1 MNLQK
6 RWPDFLIPVGLI
18 ACLTVILVP
27 LPPALMD
34 VLLAANLTLA
44 IVMLL
49 STIYAK
55 SPMELSLFPA
65 FLLGTTLARVALN
78 IGTTRL
84 ILTNGSQYKEQAAG
98 DVIASFSNFV
108 TGDSIA
114 IGLVIFSI
122 IVVVQF
128 VIIAK
133 GATRISEVSARFSLD
148 GMPGRQMAI
157 EAELNSGAIDAAQ
170 AKEMRRDVSE
180 QADFYGAMDGASKFV
195 RGDAIAGVLITL
207 INIFGG
213 LIVGMMHG
221 MSIGEAAAIFTKL
234 TICLL
239 YTSPSPRDLST
250 SRMPS
255 SA

>member
-6 RWPDFLIPVGLI
+6 RWTDFLIPAGLI

-65 FLLGTTLARVALN
+65 FLLGTTLARLALN

-84 ILTNGSQYKEQAAG
+84 ILTRGASDRETAAG
-98 DVIASFSNFV
+98 EVISSFSNFV

-114 IGLVIFSI
+114 IGLGV
-122 IVVVQF
+122 
-128 VIIAK
+128 AK
-133 GATRISEVSARFSLD
+133 SLENNHAT
-148 GMPGRQMAI
+148 
-157 EAELNSGAIDAAQ
+157 
-170 AKEMRRDVSE
+170 
-180 QADFYGAMDGASKFV
+180 
-195 RGDAIAGVLITL
+195 T
-207 INIFGG
+207 
-213 LIVGMMHG
+213 
-221 MSIGEAAAIFTKL
+221 FTAPE
-234 TICLL
+234 TIC
-239 YTSPSPRDLST
+239 
-250 SRMPS
+250 
-255 SA
+255 